1 MFEKYRNFSAE
12 DFATDDFFREWVFAK
27 KPDVNIFWTKW
38 VGEHPEK
45 REEVIQAIMLLKI
58 LRSGENELSPAEIGN
73 AIERALNKIG
83 KNTPR
88 KNFPAPAAYQKWF
101 RYAAAALILVFIG
114 WAGSRNSW
122 NRTDDSAGMTVS
134 PGEDWLTFE
143 NTGQEERQV
152 TLEDGS
158 RAVLDPES
166 SIRVKRQ
173 LHGERLVMLSGGA
186 FFDVVKNPDRP
197 FKVLTE
203 NVVTQVLGTS
213 FKVVTDPVTRQTKV
227 RVVTGKVEVSARSK
241 TLPGTN
247 AILYPNQ
254 EIVYSQDDKVMQKA
268 VVEHPMEVRKSE
280 QRDFVYEGVPIGQ
293 IFDELEKRYAVKIR
307 YDREALADCQITASF
322 SNESFWEILNLVCRP
337 VRATAEEKDGEI
349 LIRSSGCRF

>member
-27 KPDVNIFWTKW
+27 GSDTNIFWTKW
-38 VGEHPEK
+38 VKEHPEK

-58 LRSGENELSPAEIGN
+58 LQSEENELSPAEIGN
-73 AIERALNKIG
+73 AIERTLYKIE
-83 KNTPR
+83 KNTPDR
-88 KNFPAPAAYQKWF
+88 ISRIPVAYQKWI
-101 RYAAAALILVFIG
+101 RYAAAALIFVLIG

-122 NRTDDSAGMTVS
+122 NRTDSADTEVS

-143 NTGQEERQV
+143 NTGQGEKKV
-152 TLEDGS
+152 ILEDGS

-166 SIRVKRQ
+166 SIRMKRQ
-173 LHGERLVMLSGGA
+173 PHGERLVLLSGGA

-227 RVVTGKVEVSARSK
+227 RVVTGKVEVSVRNK
-241 TLPGTN
+241 TLPGPN
-247 AILYPNQ
+247 RILYPNQ
-254 EIVYSQDDKVMQKA
+254 EIVYSQDDEVMQKA
-268 VVEHPMEVRKSE
+268 VVEHPVEVRKSE
-280 QRDFVYEGVPIGQ
+280 QRDFVYEGVAIGQ

-307 YDREALADCQITASF
+307 YDRETLADCQITASF
-322 SNESFWEILNLVCRP
+322 SNESFWEILHLVCRP
-337 VRATAEEKDGEI
+337 VRATVEEKDGEI
-349 LIRSSGCRF
+349 FIRSNGCRF

>member
-1 MFEKYRNFSAE
+1 MFEKYQNFNAE

-27 KPDVNIFWTKW
+27 GSDANIFWTRW
-38 VGEHPEK
+38 VKAHPGK

-58 LRSGENELSPAEIGN
+58 LRSEESELSPAEIGS
-73 AIERALNKIG
+73 AIERTLNKID
-83 KNTPR
+83 KNKPR
-88 KNFPAPAAYQKWF
+88 KNDGAAIAYQKWV

-114 WAGSRNSW
+114 WGGSKSSW
-122 NRTDDSAGMTVS
+122 NR
-134 PGEDWLTFE
+134 PGPPDATTGTAEAWLTFD
-143 NTGQEERQV
+143 NTGHNERKV

-158 RAVLDPES
+158 QAVLDPGS
-166 SIRVKRQ
+166 SIRVKRE

-197 FKVLTE
+197 FKVVTE

-213 FKVVTDPVTRQTKV
+213 FKVVTDPVTHQTRV
-227 RVVTGKVEVSARSK
+227 RVVTGKVEVSARNK

-247 AILYPNQ
+247 TILYPNQ
-254 EIVYSQDDKVMQKA
+254 EIVYSQDDDLMRKA
-268 VVEHPMEVRKSE
+268 VVEHPVEVRKSG
-280 QRDFVYEGVPIGQ
+280 QQDFVYEGVPIGQ

-307 YDREALADCQITASF
+307 YDRETLADCQITASF
-322 SNESFWEILNLVCRP
+322 SNESFWEILSLVCRP

-349 LIRSSGCRF
+349 LIRSNGCRF

>member
-27 KPDVNIFWTKW
+27 RSDANIFWTKW
-38 VGEHPEK
+38 VKEHPEK

-58 LRSGENELSPAEIGN
+58 LQSEENELSPAEIGN
-73 AIERALNKIG
+73 AIERTLHKIG
-83 KNTPR
+83 KNNPGRISRTP
-88 KNFPAPAAYQKWF
+88 PAYQKWF
-101 RYAAAALILVFIG
+101 RYAAAALILVLIG
-114 WAGSRNSW
+114 WAGSKNSW
-122 NRTDDSAGMTVS
+122 NRANDPAGLAIR
-134 PGEDWLTFE
+134 PGEDWLTYE
-143 NTGQEERQV
+143 NTGQGERQV

-166 SIRVKRQ
+166 SIRVRRQ
-173 LHGERLVMLSGGA
+173 WHGERLVVLLGGA

-213 FKVVTDPVTRQTKV
+213 FKVATDPVTRQTKV
-227 RVVTGKVEVSARSK
+227 RVVTGKVEVSARNK
-241 TLPGTN
+241 PLPGPNT
-247 AILYPNQ
+247 ILYPNQ
-254 EIVYSQDDKVMQKA
+254 EIVYSQDDEVMQKA
-268 VVEHPMEVRKSE
+268 VVEHPVEVRKSE
-280 QRDFVYEGVPIGQ
+280 QREFVYEGVPIGQ

-307 YDREALADCQITASF
+307 YDRETLADCQITASF
-322 SNESFWEILNLVCRP
+322 SNESFWEILSLVCRP

-349 LIRSSGCRF
+349 FIRSSGCRF